1 MKTADTS
8 EKAMPEKAAVTHRRV
23 IKSNTRDES
32 LVQQRRDHL
41 IKAAIAVFIEK
52 GFHEATVRDIG
63 KAANMTQGTIYN
75 YVKSKDDILYL
86 VCDRIVTEYQLKVK
100 RAIDEVDDPAARI
113 KAALR
118 ATTEIVHNHEN
129 EILLIYQNSHLL
141 DKRSRKVIL
150 ARVKEFIQMFEDI
163 VTQASSQAKIT
174 VRNPR
179 IAANIVT
186 FLPTMI
192 ALRRWSLR
200 ERAKPAEVI
209 EELSN
214 FMARGLGF

>member
-1 MKTADTS
+1 
-8 EKAMPEKAAVTHRRV
+8 
-23 IKSNTRDES
+23 
-32 LVQQRRDHL
+32 
-41 IKAAIAVFIEK
+41 
-52 GFHEATVRDIG
+52 
-63 KAANMTQGTIYN
+63 
-75 YVKSKDDILYL
+75 
-86 VCDRIVTEYQLKVK
+86 
-100 RAIDEVDDPAARI
+100 
-113 KAALR
+113 
-118 ATTEIVHNHEN
+118 
-129 EILLIYQNSHLL
+129 
-141 DKRSRKVIL
+141 
-150 ARVKEFIQMFEDI
+150 MFEDI

-179 IAANIVT
+179 ITANIVT